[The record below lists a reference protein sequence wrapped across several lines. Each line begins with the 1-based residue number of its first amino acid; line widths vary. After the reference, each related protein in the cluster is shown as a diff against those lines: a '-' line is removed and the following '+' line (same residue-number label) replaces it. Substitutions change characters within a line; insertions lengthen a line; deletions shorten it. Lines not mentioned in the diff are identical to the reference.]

1 VPSKK
6 YRDDRRRSLLG
17 ADPAAGGRLERRL
30 DEAAVEDAQHF
41 RGEVGPECA
50 LGDAPAEKRAH
61 RLGRPGVGV
70 GVVGGPLTA
79 AAGQH
84 GVPVADGE
92 ESAGQASDGCISTV
106 LDDPDAI
113 CLTQIW
119 IDKAA
124 HDTATRSDVVVSATG
139 RVTALLAGP
148 PEGSYGHVA
157 LRWDG

>member
-1 VPSKK
+1 M
-6 YRDDRRRSLLG
+6 
-17 ADPAAGGRLERRL
+17 
-30 DEAAVEDAQHF
+30 
-41 RGEVGPECA
+41 
-50 LGDAPAEKRAH
+50 
-61 RLGRPGVGV
+61 
-70 GVVGGPLTA
+70 VGGPLTA

-92 ESAGQASDGCISTV
+92 ESAGQASDGRISTV

-119 IDKAA
+119 ADKAA
-124 HDTATRSDVVVSATG
+124 HDTATRSDVVVSATD
-139 RVTALLAGP
+139 RVTALLAGR